1 MQPVAA
7 WRRLQTVTHSLL
19 LGTLLLAPAAA
30 ADADR
35 RAARDACDLLA
46 ELVFVA
52 PTPLQQPMIDQA
64 WALYAQWL
72 TAPGVPDP
80 ALSAALLRTTAALYT
95 RVRRHHP
102 AVLIAWNATGVQR
115 GDGTRPLTFACGVPY
130 VVLVEASNA
139 MACAGQFSVTAP
151 GVTTASKAPVWIG
164 AGEVRALWLCVRVDS
179 ATAPALALS
188 IARID
193 QPQQRQLNLPL
204 HLVAP
209 ARITGTLRDD
219 ATGAPVPGRV
229 YVRDSAGQLRY
240 GLPHGTNDTFL
251 NKPVLQFTFAGKAVS
266 QTMPFFYTDGRF
278 EITVPPGR
286 TTVTMERGYEH
297 LPVSTNV
304 VLAPGAVAAVTL
316 APRRMIDMRARGW
329 VSGDTHVHWAKNSWH
344 ENEAMPLLAMVQ
356 RAEDLRV
363 VNNLTLLHSTG
374 THYFIAPT
382 QFPMGPVPGYCD
394 AEYHLEMGEEYRNEE
409 FYGHINILNITNII
423 APISTGSINVPP
435 HWDYPINA
443 TAFHA
448 AHAQGGI
455 VCEAHGL
462 GRNNDVPVNVIQ
474 GLSDALD
481 QLEPDDYYRF
491 LDCGIQIPLAN
502 GSDHPARITGCVRT
516 YVKSTEAG
524 AASADQGG
532 SGFHPAIAAAGH
544 GSPSHIQE
552 KSRLYQGW
560 IDGIRSN
567 RTFTTSGPLLLL
579 DVNGHDIGDVLH
591 VTAAT
596 PLRITARALARH
608 PLGTVEI
615 ISNGRV
621 LAATNTTARTAEL
634 TLTMPAGE
642 SRWLVA
648 RCSPTNIYNVLYAPN
663 AAHTSAIYINV
674 DGRPRILPA
683 AVQEWI
689 NRMTI
694 HAHDLEKN
702 GRFENDTQR
711 QEAVAHVRAGIAAY
725 QRLLPVST
733 STAIRLTPVPV
744 TTPLM
749 RQAGMRDGQ
758 DLNRVRFHVQA
769 PWMSGPVELRIP
781 EVLKS
786 TWGYHFLDHYMAQ
799 IPPLHEWRAYPQ
811 WQKDEASGRIW
822 YDFTTPE
829 GLRLIASAAPVGD
842 EVQLAY
848 TVVNQSTQSIAYV
861 EPNCCL
867 ALNDCPELNDKN
879 NISSLYAGLNGTL
892 AALDTTTPTPAQMGR
907 TPWLVMTRT
916 TPKPAL
922 DSPML
927 WCVDQPVSDNLMAAV
942 TRDRAHLVGYTW
954 SVEPA
959 YLMSNCGNPCLHTGM
974 GSSPEIPP
982 GKSFTWRGRIYCMTN
997 DPAALLAR
1005 CRRDQELFRR
1015 QAHTGE
1021 KSVAPLAQ
1029 SKDRVRVAVAQ
1040 MQIKPETLKPGQD
1053 TVDALAPWIQR
1064 AAAEKADL
1072 VVLPEYLLGPFHLPD
1087 ALTDKLC
1094 GVAKSNNINVIVG
1107 GWEYLPGKPI
1117 QHPPA
1122 SGTYANTV
1130 LVISRAGTI
1139 AGTHRKM
1146 HAALGAG
1153 SPYCWPPEPGERGEN
1168 TMVLGEENGVVD
1180 LDFGRIGLLTCYDG
1194 YFFESFMMPSLRGAE
1209 VLVWVNSRGGMIEP
1223 HIVQA
1228 ASFMTCT
1235 HVVGVN
1241 QAVGCG
1247 SVICAYPGWKLDAVA
1262 PKLGD
1267 ETMLVA
1273 NLDLAALRTQRVN
1286 NRMLHQ
1292 RRPEIY
1298 TPLVAQ
1304 WQPWEAYP
1312 NIKPFS
1318 YPAKEQQ

>member
-1 MQPVAA
+1 MPNAGNASQPNAA
-7 WRRLQTVTHSLL
+7 RRRLQTVTHTIT
-19 LGTLLLAPAAA
+19 LGTLLLWHAVAPAAP
-30 ADADR
+30 ADAVR
-35 RAARDACDLLA
+35 RATQDYCDLLCD
-46 ELVFVA
+46 LVFVA
-52 PTPLQQPMIDQA
+52 PSPLQQPMIDQA
-64 WALYAQWL
+64 WALFTQCQ
-72 TAPGVPDP
+72 TAPAAPDP
-80 ALSAALLRTTAALYT
+80 ALSAALLRNTEALYARIRRQHPVV
-95 RVRRHHP
+95 RV
-102 AVLIAWNATGVQR
+102 AWDATGVQR
-115 GDGTRPLTFACGVPY
+115 CDGNSPFTFARDVPY
-130 VVLVEASNA
+130 VVLVEVSNA

-164 AGEVRALWLCVRVDS
+164 AGEVRCLWLCVRVDS
-179 ATAPALALS
+179 ATAPALALAVS
-188 IARID
+188 RAD
-193 QPQQRQLNLPL
+193 QPEQRQLDIPL
-204 HLVAP
+204 HMVAP
-209 ARITGTLRDD
+209 ALIKGRLHDD
-219 ATGAPVPGRV
+219 ATGATVPGRV
-229 YVRDSAGQLRY
+229 YVCDSAGQMRY
-240 GLPHGTNDTFL
+240 GLPHGTNDTL
-251 NKPVLQFTFAGKAVS
+251 INKPVLQFIFAGRGMS
-266 QTMPFFYTDGRF
+266 QTVPFFYTDGQF
-278 EITVPPGR
+278 DIAVPPGR

-304 VLAPGAVAAVTL
+304 VLAPGAVCDVTL

-329 VSGDTHVHWAKNSWH
+329 VSGDTHVHWAKNNWY
-344 ENEAMPLLAMVQ
+344 ENEDMPLLAMVQ

-363 VNNLTLLHSTG
+363 INNLTLKHSTG

-394 AEYHLEMGEEYRNEE
+394 NDYHIQMGEEYRNEE

-423 APISTGSINVPP
+423 EPIATGSINVAP
-435 HWDYPINA
+435 HWDYPLNA
-443 TAFHA
+443 GVFRA

-455 VCEAHGL
+455 VTEAHGL

-474 GLSDALD
+474 GLPDALD

-491 LDCGIQIPLAN
+491 LDCGVQIGLGN

-516 YVKSTEAG
+516 YVKNAG
-524 AASADQGG
+524 
-532 SGFHPAIAAAGH
+532 PA
-544 GSPSHIQE
+544 
-552 KSRLYQGW
+552 LYQGW

-579 DVNGHDIGDVLH
+579 DVNGHDIGEVLN
-591 VTAAT
+591 VGAAT
-596 PLRITARALARH
+596 PLRITARAMARH

-615 ISNGRV
+615 VSNGRV

-648 RCSPTNIYNVLYAPN
+648 RCAPTINFNVLLTPN

-674 DGRPRILPA
+674 DGKPRILPA

-689 NRMTI
+689 KRMTT
-694 HAHDLEKN
+694 HANDLEKN
-702 GRFENDTQR
+702 GRFQSDAQR

-725 QRLLPVST
+725 QRLLPVT
-733 STAIRLTPVPV
+733 ANTAIQLTPVPV
-744 TTPLM
+744 VTPIM

-758 DLNRVRFHVQA
+758 DLNRVRLHVQA

-786 TWGYHFLDHYMAQ
+786 TWGYHYLDHYMAQ

-829 GLRLIASAAPVGD
+829 GLRLIASATPVGD
-842 EVQLAY
+842 EVQLDY
-848 TVVNQSTQSIAYV
+848 TIVNQSTQSIAYV

-879 NISSLYAGLNGTL
+879 NTASLFAMLDGAWTPLNK
-892 AALDTTTPTPAQMGR
+892 TTPTAEQMGR

-927 WCVDQPVSDNLMAAV
+927 WCIDQPVSDNLMAAV
-942 TRDRAHLVGYTW
+942 TRDRAHLIGYTW
-954 SVEPA
+954 SVEPM

-982 GKSFTWRGRIYCMTN
+982 GKSFTWYGRMYCMTN

-1005 CRRDQELFRR
+1005 YRRDQERFLR
-1015 QAHTGE
+1015 QAQAEGP
-1021 KSVAPLAQ
+1021 SVPPLAQ
-1029 SKDRVRVAVAQ
+1029 AKDSVRVAVAQ

-1053 TVDALAPWIQR
+1053 TVDALLPWIQR

-1130 LVISRAGTI
+1130 LVVSRAGTI

-1168 TMVLGEENGVVD
+1168 TMVLGEKNGVVD

-1209 VLVWVNSRGGMIEP
+1209 VLVWVNARGGMIEP

-1241 QAVGCG
+1241 QSVGCG

-1262 PKLGD
+1262 SKLGD
-1267 ETMLVA
+1267 ETMIVA

-1292 RRPEIY
+1292 RRPQVY
-1298 TPLVAQ
+1298 APLTQ
-1304 WQPWEAYP
+1304 EWRPWEAYP
-1312 NIKPFS
+1312 HIPPFT
-1318 YPAKEQQ
+1318 YPATEK